1 MSQIEQFRTLLG
13 VITPDDLT
21 LSDRQLLLDLV
32 SRCLNPE
39 NGGGGGRYS
48 PSALNR
54 PA

>member
-39 NGGGGGRYS
+39 NGGGGEYL

>member
-39 NGGGGGRYS
+39 NGGGGRYL

>member
-39 NGGGGGRYS
+39 NGGRGRYS